1 MVVSLETSIA
11 GVPLEQ
17 FAFNASGPIC
27 STLDELREIS
37 RSGSSAIT
45 TKSCTLDPRLGNPE
59 PRWME
64 LPLGGLQAMGLPNE
78 GYEYYLSAVPALRVG
93 CTKPVSVSVSGLTLS
108 ANKRMVGAFQYLEAP
123 PDLLE
128 INLSCPNIVGKPQVG
143 YDVHQT
149 REMLRVLSE
158 IGGPVP
164 LGLKLPPYF
173 DMSHFDE
180 MADVIREHSCV
191 RFLTTINSVGNAL
204 VVDSETETPLI
215 KPKGGFGG
223 LSGSYIKPIGLAN
236 TRAFYE
242 RLGSRVDIVGVGGV
256 SSGKDAFEYL
266 LVGASAVQIG
276 SHLMTEG
283 LGCFDR
289 VHGELR
295 DILQRKGY
303 ADITS
308 VKGRLQLL

>member
-1 MVVSLETSIA
+1 MVVSLETSVA
-11 GVPLEQ
+11 GVPLER

-27 STLDELREIS
+27 STLNELREIGI
-37 RSGSSAIT
+37 SGSSVIT
-45 TKSCTLDPRLGNPE
+45 TKSCTLHARSGNPE
-59 PRWME
+59 PRWAE

-78 GYEYYLSAVPALRVG
+78 GYEYYLSAVPALKVN
-93 CTKPVSVSVSGLTLS
+93 CAKPVCVSVSGLTLD
-108 ANKRMVGAFQYLEAP
+108 ANKRMVDAFQYSETP

-128 INLSCPNIVGKPQVG
+128 INLSCPNIAGKPQVG
-143 YDVHQT
+143 YDVQQT
-149 REMLRVLSE
+149 RETLRIISE

-173 DMSHFDE
+173 DMSHFDA
-180 MADVIREHSCV
+180 MADVIRDYSSV
-191 RFLTTINSVGNAL
+191 RFLTTVNSVGNAL
-204 VVDSETETPLI
+204 VVDYETETPVI

-256 SSGKDAFEYL
+256 TSGKDAFEYL

-276 SHLMTEG
+276 SPLMTEG

-289 VHGELR
+289 VHGEIS
-295 DILQRKGY
+295 DILQRKGD
-303 ADITS
+303 ADVTS
-308 VKGRLQLL
+308 VKGRLHIL